1 VEQKHLCVLSN
12 NECLC
17 CFVVPISTMSLFTF
31 YIYIHLFDVVNTELY
46 TDTASLFTT
55 CTLSGS
61 VELKMFNSGL
71 IGLD

>member
-1 VEQKHLCVLSN
+1 
-12 NECLC
+12 
-17 CFVVPISTMSLFTF
+17 MSLFTF